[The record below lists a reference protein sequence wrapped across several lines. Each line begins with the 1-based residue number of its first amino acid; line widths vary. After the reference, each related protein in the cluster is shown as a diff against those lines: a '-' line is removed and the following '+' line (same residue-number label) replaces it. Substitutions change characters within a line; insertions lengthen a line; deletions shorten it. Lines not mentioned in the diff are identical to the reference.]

1 MTPKNVTI
9 LAHYFAPLNVTG
21 AKRPEALAQFL
32 CDLDF
37 EVTVLTT
44 VSSNKKNYLLEDN
57 KVNVVE
63 TSIISERKYSGFKRL
78 AEAHNQ
84 PNKFVQKI
92 RLFKRRF
99 LTPVFGSLLDARL
112 VWALGIILSMIIQK
126 YIPFLA
132 LRNYKFS
139 SAKILI
145 STSPPYT
152 MLLVAYF
159 WKILFKNVFLV
170 LDYRD
175 QFSSNHMFE
184 NKLSRIETFLDRLFI
199 KRADLVLCVS
209 QPMKEYYDRLGNIN
223 SLVVMNGFATS
234 LISNNN
240 HKDDG
245 KFRYFGTITP
255 DRLMPQL
262 WSACIDSSR

>member
-84 PNKFVQKI
+84 PNKFVQK
-92 RLFKRRF
+92 
-99 LTPVFGSLLDARL
+99 
-112 VWALGIILSMIIQK
+112 
-126 YIPFLA
+126 
-132 LRNYKFS
+132 
-139 SAKILI
+139 
-145 STSPPYT
+145 
-152 MLLVAYF
+152 
-159 WKILFKNVFLV
+159 
-170 LDYRD
+170 LDY
-175 QFSSNHMFE
+175 
-184 NKLSRIETFLDRLFI
+184 L
-199 KRADLVLCVS
+199 
-209 QPMKEYYDRLGNIN
+209 KEIFNPSIW
-223 SLVVMNGFATS
+223 
-234 LISNNN
+234 
-240 HKDDG
+240 
-245 KFRYFGTITP
+245 IT
-255 DRLMPQL
+255 
-262 WSACIDSSR
+262 A